1 VLSRIYKEQGFQG
14 DNYHS
19 RISQESMEEV
29 GGSNNHLNG
38 LYPDNLGEP
47 APELTETLTQYI
59 PPSLSSNS
67 SWALPNFSLRPRSL
81 PLGSNT
87 NDNAGKQLK
96 ET

>member
-1 VLSRIYKEQGFQG
+1 MLSRIYKEQGFQG

-47 APELTETLTQYI
+47 APELTETLTQYTTLTVFKFLMGT
-59 PPSLSSNS
+59 PKLLSQAS
-67 SWALPNFSLRPRSL
+67 
-81 PLGSNT
+81 
-87 NDNAGKQLK
+87 
-96 ET
+96 